1 MFGVR
6 AGRAFDG
13 ERVVPG
19 GALVLLDDG
28 RIAGVEPGAAPA
40 PDGCDVLEVPGGTVL
55 PGLVDA
61 HVHLCGD
68 GTDGTLDRIEEPN
81 EDGMAAVIGES
92 LRRHLA
98 AGVTT
103 VRDLGDRRF
112 AVLGC
117 AHPPRPATACTRPWW
132 PRGRPSPALAATV
145 PTWAAKSLARI
156 SSGPPCES
164 APSAA
169 PTSSRS

>member
-6 AGRAFDG
+6 AGNAFDG

-28 RIAGVEPGAAPA
+28 CIVGVEPGAAPA
-40 PDGCDVLEVPGGTVL
+40 PDGCEVLEVPGGTVL

-68 GTDGTLDRIEEPN
+68 GTDGTLDRIGEPSQ
-81 EDGMAAVIGES
+81 DGMTAVIGES

-98 AGVTT
+98 AGGTT

-112 AVLGC
+112 PVLDWRSPSQRGGGGS
-117 AHPPRPATACTRPWW
+117 PTVGTA
-132 PRGRPSPALAATV
+132 
-145 PTWAAKSLARI
+145 
-156 SSGPPCES
+156 GPP
-164 APSAA
+164 
-169 PTSSRS
+169 TTDLVRHVSSIGR

>member
-1 MFGVR
+1 MMTVGRAAERGGAMFGIR

-19 GALVLLDDG
+19 GALVLVDDG
-28 RIAGVEPGAAPA
+28 RIAGVEPGMAPA
-40 PDGCDVLEVPGGTVL
+40 PEGCRVLEVPGGTVL

-61 HVHLCGD
+61 HVHLCAD
-68 GTDGTLDRIEEPN
+68 GTDGSLDRIGEPG
-81 EDGMAAVIGES
+81 DDAMAAVIGQS

-112 AVLGC
+112 AVLDW
-117 AHPPRPATACTRPWW
+117 R
-132 PRGRPSPALAATV
+132 SPAHGGGVYPAVVAA
-145 PTWAAKSLARI
+145 
-156 SSGPPCES
+156 GPP
-164 APSAA
+164 
-169 PTSSRS
+169 

>member
-6 AGRAFDG
+6 AGSAFDG
-13 ERVVPG
+13 ERFVPG

-28 RIAGVEPGAAPA
+28 RIVGVGPGAGAA
-40 PDGCDVLEVPGGTVL
+40 ADGYEVLEVPGGTVL

-68 GTDGTLDRIEEPN
+68 GTDGTLDRIEEPSQ
-81 EDGMAAVIGES
+81 DGMTAVIGES

-112 AVLGC
+112 AVLDWRSSSQSGGGVYPTRVTPAPPIPRRGAHC
-117 AHPPRPATACTRPWW
+117 ATSAGEAAAQNQPRETA
-132 PRGRPSPALAATV
+132 
-145 PTWAAKSLARI
+145 
-156 SSGPPCES
+156 
-164 APSAA
+164 
-169 PTSSRS
+169 

>member
-1 MFGVR
+1 MMAVGRAADRGGAMFGIR

-19 GALVLLDDG
+19 GALVLVDDR
-28 RIAGVEPGAAPA
+28 RIAGVEPGMAPV
-40 PDGCDVLEVPGGTVL
+40 PEGCQVLEVPGGTVL

-61 HVHLCGD
+61 HVPRGAE
-68 GTDGTLDRIEEPN
+68 GTDEALAGIGEPSA
-81 EDGMAAVIGES
+81 DGMAAVIEQS

-112 AVLGC
+112 AVLDW
-117 AHPPRPATACTRPWW
+117 RS
-132 PRGRPSPALAATV
+132 SPA
-145 PTWAAKSLARI
+145 
-156 SSGPPCES
+156 SGRGVYP
-164 APSAA
+164 AVV
-169 PTSSRS
+169 

>member
-6 AGRAFDG
+6 AGSAFDG
-13 ERVVPG
+13 ERFVPG

-28 RIAGVEPGAAPA
+28 RIVGVGPGAGAA
-40 PDGCDVLEVPGGTVL
+40 ADGYEVLEVPGGTVL

-68 GTDGTLDRIEEPN
+68 GTDGTLDRIEEPSQ
-81 EDGMAAVIGES
+81 DGMTAVIGES

-112 AVLGC
+112 AVLDWRSSAESGGGVE
-117 AHPPRPATACTRPWW
+117 PTIV
-132 PRGRPSPALAATV
+132 AA
-145 PTWAAKSLARI
+145 
-156 SSGPPCES
+156 GPPLTSVGVHCASMSGENTYRRQLG
-164 APSAA
+164 AA
-169 PTSSRS
+169 PRE

>member
-6 AGRAFDG
+6 AGSAFDG

-28 RIAGVEPGAAPA
+28 RIVGVEPGAAPA
-40 PDGCDVLEVPGGTVL
+40 ADGCEVLEVPGGTVL

-68 GTDGTLDRIEEPN
+68 GTDGTLDRIEEPSQ
-81 EDGMAAVIGES
+81 DGMTAVIGES

-103 VRDLGDRRF
+103 VRHLGDRRF
-112 AVLGC
+112 AVLDWRSAPQTGGRVYPT
-117 AHPPRPATACTRPWW
+117 HLTPRPPTT
-132 PRGRPSPALAATV
+132 PAGGHCAA
-145 PTWAAKSLARI
+145 
-156 SSGPPCES
+156 
-164 APSAA
+164 
-169 PTSSRS
+169 